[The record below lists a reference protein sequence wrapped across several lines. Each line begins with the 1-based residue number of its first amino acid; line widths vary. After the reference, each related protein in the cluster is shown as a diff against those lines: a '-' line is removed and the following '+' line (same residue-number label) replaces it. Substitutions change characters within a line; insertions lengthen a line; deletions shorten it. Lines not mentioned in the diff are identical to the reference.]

1 MPEINFKAEA
11 DPAILAITENRVGS
25 NRMRNIK
32 YTVKKNLF
40 QNLTFAVLEDSFKA
54 QEEMFLESIRKKIIE
69 NGGIIVNEN

>member
-11 DPAILAITENRVGS
+11 DPAILAMTENRVGS

>member
-1 MPEINFKAEA
+1 MPEISFKAEA